1 MIYKNDISNIKNEIG
16 EKIGQKIIVKGSLG
30 RNKPFE
36 EEAVIKETYPN
47 IFVVK
52 YEEHDTNVS
61 YRYTDILTR
70 DLEVSV
76 FDGEGYCPLIPPLQ
90 KWRPIKNKVTKF
102 LIFRNFFCPFKYTI
116 YYQNFREGWLCY
128 QKQKKKIYTLIN

>member
-1 MIYKNDISNIKNEIG
+1 MQKHLQYQRLRKTNKLYSFLTFFIPDDIITLTKIIKVRDYMIYKNDISSLKEEIG

-76 FDGEGYCPLIPPLQ
+76 FDGEGYCPLIPPIQ
-90 KWRPIKNKVTKF
+90 K
-102 LIFRNFFCPFKYTI
+102 
-116 YYQNFREGWLCY
+116 
-128 QKQKKKIYTLIN
+128 

>member
-1 MIYKNDISNIKNEIG
+1 MRKYLQPKQLQKTNKLYSFLTFFIPDDIITLTKIVKVRDYMIYKNDISSIKEEIG

-76 FDGEGYCPLIPPLQ
+76 FDGEGYCPLIPPIQ
-90 KWRPIKNKVTKF
+90 K
-102 LIFRNFFCPFKYTI
+102 
-116 YYQNFREGWLCY
+116 
-128 QKQKKKIYTLIN
+128 

>member
-1 MIYKNDISNIKNEIG
+1 VSDCMILKNDISSIKTEIG

-36 EEAVIKETYPN
+36 EQAVIKETYPN
-47 IFVVK
+47 IFVVN
-52 YEEHDTNVS
+52 YEENNTNVS

-76 FDGEGYCPLIPPLQ
+76 FDGEGYCPLIPPIG
-90 KWRPIKNKVTKF
+90 K
-102 LIFRNFFCPFKYTI
+102 
-116 YYQNFREGWLCY
+116 
-128 QKQKKKIYTLIN
+128 

>member
-1 MIYKNDISNIKNEIG
+1 MILPNDIANLKTDITD
-16 EKIGQKIIVKGSLG
+16 KIGQKIIVKGSLG

-36 EEAVIKETYPN
+36 EEAVIKQTYPN

-76 FDGEGYCPLIPPLQ
+76 FDGEGYCPLIPPVQ
-90 KWRPIKNKVTKF
+90 K
-102 LIFRNFFCPFKYTI
+102 
-116 YYQNFREGWLCY
+116 
-128 QKQKKKIYTLIN
+128 

>member
-1 MIYKNDISNIKNEIG
+1 MGSGKKQYKMFFDIFHAEWYNSDILNMKVREVMIYKNDISSLKEEIG

-36 EEAVIKETYPN
+36 EEAIIKETYPN

-76 FDGEGYCPLIPPLQ
+76 FDGEGYCPLIPPVQ
-90 KWRPIKNKVTKF
+90 K
-102 LIFRNFFCPFKYTI
+102 
-116 YYQNFREGWLCY
+116 
-128 QKQKKKIYTLIN
+128 

>member
-1 MIYKNDISNIKNEIG
+1 MIYKNDISSLKEELG

-76 FDGEGYCPLIPPLQ
+76 FDGEGYCPLIPPIQ
-90 KWRPIKNKVTKF
+90 KEKN
-102 LIFRNFFCPFKYTI
+102 I
-116 YYQNFREGWLCY
+116 
-128 QKQKKKIYTLIN
+128 

>member
-1 MIYKNDISNIKNEIG
+1 MIYKNDISSIKNEIG

-36 EEAVIKETYPN
+36 EQAVIKETYPN

-61 YRYTDILTR
+61 YRYTYKRFRSFSVWWRRILSINTTITKVKDI
-70 DLEVSV
+70 
-76 FDGEGYCPLIPPLQ
+76 
-90 KWRPIKNKVTKF
+90 
-102 LIFRNFFCPFKYTI
+102 
-116 YYQNFREGWLCY
+116 
-128 QKQKKKIYTLIN
+128 

>member
-1 MIYKNDISNIKNEIG
+1 MIYKNDISTIKDEIVG
-16 EKIGQKIIVKGSLG
+16 KVGQKIIVKGSLG

-52 YEEHDTNVS
+52 YEENNTNVS

-70 DLEVSV
+70 ELEVSI
-76 FDGEGYCPLIPPLQ
+76 FDGEGYCPLVPPVTQ
-90 KWRPIKNKVTKF
+90 KLK
-102 LIFRNFFCPFKYTI
+102 
-116 YYQNFREGWLCY
+116 
-128 QKQKKKIYTLIN
+128 

>member
-1 MIYKNDISNIKNEIG
+1 MKVSDSMIYRNDISNIKTEIG
-16 EKIGQKIIVKGSLG
+16 EKVGQKIIVKGSLG

-36 EEAVIKETYPN
+36 ESAVIKETYPN

-52 YEEHDTNVS
+52 YEENNTNVS

-76 FDGEGYCPLIPPLQ
+76 FDGEGYCPLIPPVQ
-90 KWRPIKNKVTKF
+90 KR
-102 LIFRNFFCPFKYTI
+102 
-116 YYQNFREGWLCY
+116 
-128 QKQKKKIYTLIN
+128 